1 MGFPPFFNT
10 KKSLIIFPTMN
21 RDNAPDIE
29 LDDDLNA
36 NSDDSQ
42 LGNASPISPLI
53 WDPDMNIAKYD
64 DLKRNGH
71 INSPE
76 YKRLTRR
83 APGRKRGRWT
93 RYADNP
99 QNKAIGRAG
108 LTKKPPCETWATLQ
122 DPPPPPPPPPAPA
135 ALPAPAQ
142 VLPPAPAQV
151 LPPAIPQPAPQP
163 DPVFLQGLVN
173 NYNWNPGVI
182 NQ

>member
-21 RDNAPDIE
+21 RDNAPNIE
-29 LDDDLNA
+29 LNVDVNV

-53 WDPDMNIAKYD
+53 WDPDMDIGKYV
-64 DLKRNGH
+64 DLKQNGH

-108 LTKKPPCETWATLQ
+108 LTKKPPCETWVALQ
-122 DPPPPPPPPPAPA
+122 DPPPPPPPAPA

-173 NYNWNPGVI
+173 NHNWNPGVI